1 MVGINFAMQFEH
13 VQRCGDTTT
22 TDLFGLCGLFSDF
35 AALATSTF
43 SPSSI
48 SASGSAAAAAAAAAV
63 APLVAPLASA
73 PFTPATALAPAVTT
87 IPAASDDP
95 PSATL
100 AADATA
106 TLTPR
111 PNNLLLQRVHR
122 NAHVRFGRHLR
133 RRRPGRRVPG
143 LPVRHRLRGLR
154 PARAAGSAA
163 AARAAPAPVAPVA
176 SAATEASGE
185 AALPTQ
191 CGALQR
197 PVHRIPFIRLG
208 WLLRRRRPRR
218 RVPRLPV
225 RHRLRGLRPPPH
237 KAAPASPSAPA
248 PSIASAAS
256 VATSEAALPTQCGAL
271 RRDVLLRLGW
281 RLRRRWPRLQ
291 VPECLLRVRLRL
303 RRLRSAPR
311 EAAPASPVA
320 ARAAITRA
328 PGTPGRRHH
337 LFGHMRSVSAFLW
350 RHVLRV
356 ERHLRG
362 RWGGLLR
369 CLVHARY

>member
-87 IPAASDDP
+87 IPAAADDP

-100 AADATA
+100 ATDATA
-106 TLTPR
+106 TLTPC

-133 RRRPGRRVPG
+133 RRRPGRRVPR

-197 PVHRIPFIRLG
+197 PVHRIPFILLG

-218 RVPRLPV
+218 RIPRLPV
-225 RHRLRGLRPPPH
+225 RHRLHGLRPAPR
-237 KAAPASPSAPA
+237 KAAPASPSATA
-248 PSIASAAS
+248 PSIALAAS

-281 RLRRRWPRLQ
+281 RLRRRRPRLQ

-303 RRLRSAPR
+303 RGLRPAPR

-320 ARAAITRA
+320 AHAAVTRA
-328 PGTPGRRHH
+328 PGVPGRRHH

-350 RHVLRV
+350 RYILRL

-362 RWGGLLR
+362 RWGRLLR
-369 CLVHARY
+369 CLVQARY